1 MALPAGVGLLTP
13 LGLLALAALVPVI
26 VLYLVQP
33 DPRIVELP
41 TLAFL
46 REDDERDA
54 SHPLLERLK
63 RSLLLLLQVLVL
75 VLLATALATPY
86 VAVSEETTVEETV
99 LVVDGSASMGTQ
111 ADGATRFDRAVA
123 AAREDATGTTSVVH
137 AASDSR
143 IVLRQGSATDAETT
157 LDGLSVAHTEG
168 SLRTAI
174 SQAASIA
181 GENAQIR
188 VYSDFADDTAW
199 ADAVQSARA
208 RDVRVDLYQFAAGGT
223 DNVGLVGRSF
233 SGRNVTLTVRNFG
246 PEAVERTVTFGDQRR
261 SLTLAPDD
269 VATVTFVVPA
279 GGGEVR
285 VTPRDSFPIDD
296 VASVAAPAE
305 TTVDVLVLTN
315 DRNRYL
321 TTALSVV
328 DTVDL
333 TVQEPPLP
341 VQDEYDVIVYS
352 NVRAERLLGG
362 NVEAGRETIERGGGV
377 AVQAQPAMPD
387 RYGDL
392 SLLAPAGTAANPS
405 LSAPATSDLTRGIDF
420 PPPEE
425 YRTGS
430 LREGRPILETRD
442 GTPILATAQRSGGR
456 LLYYGYMADHSTFKF
471 NYQYPVFWK
480 RAVHFLAGRDPLPE
494 LTRATGGRLEF
505 DNETTV
511 GTPSGAVTGTA
522 VPLDRTG
529 FYAVG
534 DRRIGVSLYSER
546 ESQVDAQ
553 SLDARRDAGTVPA
566 RTEDRRVPR
575 PLTGLVALA
584 ALAVLLVEVAYLRRR
599 GDL

>member
-33 DPRIVELP
+33 DPRIVPLP
-41 TLAFL
+41 TLVFL
-46 REDDERDA
+46 LEEDERDA
-54 SHPLLERLK
+54 SHPLLERLR
-63 RSLLLLLQVLVL
+63 RSLLLLLQLLVL

-99 LVVDGSASMGTQ
+99 LVVDASASMATETG
-111 ADGATRFDRAVA
+111 GATRFDRALA
-123 AAREDATGTTSVVH
+123 AAREDATGTTSVVL

-143 IVLRQGSATDAETT
+143 IVLRQGSATDAENS
-157 LDGLSVAHTEG
+157 LSELGVTHTEG

-181 GENAQIR
+181 GEDAQIR

-199 ADAVQSARA
+199 PDAVQSARA
-208 RDVRVDLYQFAAGGT
+208 RDVRVDLRQFAAGGS
-223 DNVGLVGRSF
+223 DNVGVVSRSF

-246 PEAVERTVTFGDQRR
+246 ADEVDRTVTFGDQRR
-261 SLTLAPDD
+261 SLTLAPED

-285 VTPRDSFPIDD
+285 LTPRDSFPADD
-296 VASVAAPAE
+296 VAYVAAPPDAA
-305 TTVDVLVLTN
+305 VDVLVLTN

-321 TTALSVV
+321 VTALSVV

-333 TVQEPPLP
+333 TVQEPPTP
-341 VQDEYDVIVYS
+341 VQDDYDVIVYS
-352 NVRAERLLGG
+352 NVRAERLIGG
-362 NVEAGRETIERGGGV
+362 NVEAGRETIENGGGV
-377 AVQAQPAMPD
+377 AVQAEASMPA

-392 SLLAPAGTAANPS
+392 SLLDPTGTAANPS
-405 LSAPATSDLTRGIDF
+405 LASPATSDLTRGIDF

-425 YRTGS
+425 YRTGD
-430 LREGRPILETRD
+430 LREGRALLETRD
-442 GTPILATAQRSGGR
+442 GTPILATAQRSAGR
-456 LLYYGYMADHSTFKF
+456 LLYYGYMEDRSTFKF
-471 NYQYPVFWK
+471 NFQYPVFWK
-480 RAVHFLAGRDPLPE
+480 RAVHYLAGRDPLPE
-494 LTRATGGRLEF
+494 LNRETGGRLEF
-505 DNETTV
+505 RNETTV
-511 GTPSGAVTGTA
+511 QTPAGPVAGTA

-529 FYAVG
+529 FYVVG
-534 DRRIGVSLYSER
+534 DRRLGVSLYSER
-546 ESQVDAQ
+546 ESQVDAE
-553 SLDARRDAGTVPA
+553 SLDARRDAGEVPS

-575 PLTGLVALA
+575 PLTGLVVLA
-584 ALAVLLVEVAYLRRR
+584 ALAVVLVEVAYLRKR